1 MRAILTTKIL
11 DMRNFTCSFLMF
23 FCFVFSSF
31 SQTKTVEKGTYFS
44 TNRGQK
50 VKLNLL
56 ENGKYEFILYFGD
69 YNVKGD
75 SLVFSQNKSVEEGFD
90 LSFITDKKA
99 KKIKIKFV
107 DPSFYPFYVG
117 TQKGSEAIQYKKL
130 SDIKIET
137 DPEWKDADTAFD
149 IDRCD
154 FLYLA
159 LEGYDTETKL
169 YKYALPKDVAEVT
182 IKYNSLTEGD
192 LKISGL
198 WDKKTNQ
205 LRISDKGGKNPLTF
219 VNEKEQKPEAKEVK
233 VTPMESLNIPNWSYP
248 GKDPVVDADFEMTV
262 DSAAT
267 AVVDSAYVPEIYD
280 FKFKIQDNLKSAL
293 AATAADKTKFLV
305 VAVDTKNPSAKKDF
319 DAFIEKQESLL
330 GVHMATAYDA
340 ENDSFNF
347 YLANANDK
355 KWLKSIKITDDKSLI
370 VLNENGDVLASAKST
385 LSEKE
390 ALFDVYSDFARE
402 LRSVDTFSSLG
413 KALKNKKATDGD
425 LISAFRKSVVS
436 YDFGGYD
443 VTYAQT
449 NEPNEGDFKYAS
461 TKLDIKEATQAWKK
475 LIELHQKDT
484 KPNLYLVETIL
495 KEIKNQGFS
504 RQISKVDKVLNDTD
518 FLSIDYLIKHYDAID
533 AERLVYNEKEGEKHS
548 IGSLNQEIS
557 SALQQNKNIAANEAS
572 AAGNQDKTI
581 SIYKKLIAAGKG
593 NFETYQNYLAYL
605 AETAES
611 DGSNGAYLKEFN
623 AYFNTNLGDKGNV
636 IERLDQMFGSLG
648 TDSEYGFNGW
658 NWFKEYHSNLCN
670 SAAWTVVSKP
680 GNTDFLKSA
689 IGWSEYS
696 LAVTK
701 NNPYYLDTLAQLY
714 YKDGQKNKAIETQI
728 LAAKYLNSEV
738 EEQTAAEIRETLTK
752 MQNGTY

>member
-1 MRAILTTKIL
+1 
-11 DMRNFTCSFLMF
+11 MF
-23 FCFVFSSF
+23 FCLVFTSF
-31 SQTKTVEKGTYFS
+31 SQTKSIEKGTYFS

-56 ENGKYEFILYFGD
+56 ENGKYEFILYYGD

-90 LSFITDKKA
+90 LAFKNDKKA

-149 IDRCD
+149 IDKCD

-169 YKYALPKDVAEVT
+169 YKYALPKDVAEVI

-219 VNEKEQKPEAKEVK
+219 VSEKEQKPEDKEVK
-233 VTPMESLNIPNWSYP
+233 VTPLESLNIPNWTYP
-248 GKDPVVDADFEMTV
+248 GKDPVVDEDFNMAVDTV
-262 DSAAT
+262 AT
-267 AVVDSAYVPEIYD
+267 APDSAYVVEKYD

-319 DAFIEKQESLL
+319 DTFIEKQESLL

-355 KWLKSIKITDDKSLI
+355 KWLKSVKITDDKSLI

-402 LRSVDTFSSLG
+402 LKSVDTFSSLG
-413 KALKNKKATDGD
+413 KALKNKKVTDGE

-436 YDFGGYD
+436 YDFGTYD

-475 LIELHQKDT
+475 LIEQHQKDA

-504 RQISKVDKVLNDTD
+504 RQVSKVDKVLNDTD

-557 SALQQNKNIAANEAS
+557 GALQQNKNIATNETPAT
-572 AAGNQDKTI
+572 GNQDKAI
-581 SIYKKLIAAGKG
+581 SVYKKLITAGKG

-611 DGSNGAYLKEFN
+611 DGSNGTYLKEFN
-623 AYFNTNLGDKGNV
+623 AYFNANLGDKGNV
-636 IERLDQMFGSLG
+636 IERLDQMFGALG
-648 TDSEYGFNGW
+648 TESEYGFNGW